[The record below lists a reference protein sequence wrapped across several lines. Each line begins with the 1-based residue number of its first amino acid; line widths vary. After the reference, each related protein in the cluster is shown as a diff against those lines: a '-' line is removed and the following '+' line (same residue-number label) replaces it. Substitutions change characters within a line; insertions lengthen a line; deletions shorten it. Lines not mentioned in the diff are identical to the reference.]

1 MIDSPRPA
9 AAPQSTPAFAALGPL
24 LGAIALITL
33 ALSLADDLGTPA
45 FLALI
50 GAELLL
56 IAGMGAL
63 FGTLQKQSTTATP
76 AGTAERLRDE
86 AALDALEPLRGS
98 EQR

>member
-1 MIDSPRPA
+1 MIDSSRRA
-9 AAPQSTPAFAALGPL
+9 AAPQPTPAYAALGPL

-63 FGTLQKQSTTATP
+63 FGTLPTRSAT
-76 AGTAERLRDE
+76 GTSERLRDE
-86 AALDALEPLRGS
+86 ATLDALEPLRGS